1 MKNEMEVAAG
11 EQLVL
16 LSEADGTTSLT
27 LQPAE
32 YLPPDA
38 RCASSWGGYD
48 DSADVPPTPK
58 E

>member
-1 MKNEMEVAAG
+1 MKNETEVEAG

-16 LSEADGTTSLT
+16 RKEADGTTSLT

-38 RCASSWGGYD
+38 RCASWGGYD